1 MSVARAGHLPTFDI
15 VLSRD
20 DQDFDG
26 DQISRNV
33 GGAPIG
39 SPADQTQKT
48 DSIGV
53 QVTVPI
59 YSGGA
64 TSSRVRQRNRCELT
78 GRPRAVYRKF
88 KMARN
93 KLREL
98 ASKGQIPGM
107 VKSSW

>member
-1 MSVARAGHLPTFDI
+1 MAKTSTVERNKNRTRLNKSLSTKRAKLKAI
-15 VLSRD
+15 VMNKETNDEDRFAAVLKLA
-20 DQDFDG
+20 QVP
-26 DQISRNV
+26 RNS
-33 GGAPIG
+33 A
-39 SPADQTQKT
+39 K
-48 DSIGV
+48 
-53 QVTVPI
+53 
-59 YSGGA
+59 
-64 TSSRVRQRNRCELT
+64 VRIRNRCELT

>member
-1 MSVARAGHLPTFDI
+1 MAKTSTVERDKKRRRMGKSAAAKRAKLKAVIMDRKTTAEERFAA
-15 VLSRD
+15 VLKLA
-20 DQDFDG
+20 QVP
-26 DQISRNV
+26 RNS
-33 GGAPIG
+33 A
-39 SPADQTQKT
+39 
-48 DSIGV
+48 
-53 QVTVPI
+53 
-59 YSGGA
+59 
-64 TSSRVRQRNRCELT
+64 RVRQRNRCELT